1 LTADV
6 SSSSLSGAQ
15 AAARLGELSPS
26 LIFLAASPSSP
37 IIAGNRAWQ
46 EYIRAVPGDVAAGWQ
61 ALVYPTDLARVLD
74 AWEGRMRHAPI
85 DFEVRLRRG
94 DGVYRW
100 HFIRLTRVEG
110 AESEWLG
117 EAIDIEERHQSEE
130 TRRRFDNSLDVLAES
145 LNYRQTLRRLAN
157 LLVPAWAD
165 ICCVD
170 ILGDNG
176 TVDRVEIAAS
186 FEGQAEVARVLSV
199 RDWRA
204 GPGRSE
210 TIGGVVARGG
220 HVFVPAVTPGWLQAV
235 IPSPLEA
242 EAAEGLEARSAI
254 FVPLRARHR
263 TLGALAL
270 VTSRSGRAYK
280 EDDVRFAESIARR
293 AGVSI
298 DNARLYASSR
308 HVSRRLRE
316 ASRAKDEFL
325 GMMSHEL
332 RTPITTIYGNAQV
345 LLRQVA
351 TIEREA
357 LASALS
363 DVKDEAERLHLIIE
377 NLLALA
383 RTEARRDE
391 SEPILIARVLERMRQ
406 AHNRT
411 FPSRQ
416 ISLDFDDRT
425 LCVTGNT
432 AYLELV
438 VRNLLN
444 NAEKYSPRGLPIDIA
459 VSREGDRTVVRIRDQ
474 GYGIAPDEVE
484 AVFQPFFRS
493 PGVRDRVSGV
503 GIGLTVCKRLIEAQG
518 GEIWALPRAGGGFEL
533 GFALPME
540 RE

>member
-1 LTADV
+1 
-6 SSSSLSGAQ
+6 
-15 AAARLGELSPS
+15 
-26 LIFLAASPSSP
+26 
-37 IIAGNRAWQ
+37 
-46 EYIRAVPGDVAAGWQ
+46 
-61 ALVYPTDLARVLD
+61 
-74 AWEGRMRHAPI
+74 
-85 DFEVRLRRG
+85 
-94 DGVYRW
+94 
-100 HFIRLTRVEG
+100 
-110 AESEWLG
+110 
-117 EAIDIEERHQSEE
+117 
-130 TRRRFDNSLDVLAES
+130 
-145 LNYRQTLRRLAN
+145 
-157 LLVPAWAD
+157 
-165 ICCVD
+165 
-170 ILGDNG
+170 
-176 TVDRVEIAAS
+176 
-186 FEGQAEVARVLSV
+186 
-199 RDWRA
+199 
-204 GPGRSE
+204 
-210 TIGGVVARGG
+210 
-220 HVFVPAVTPGWLQAV
+220 
-235 IPSPLEA
+235 
-242 EAAEGLEARSAI
+242 
-254 FVPLRARHR
+254 
-263 TLGALAL
+263 
-270 VTSRSGRAYK
+270 
-280 EDDVRFAESIARR
+280 
-293 AGVSI
+293 
-298 DNARLYASSR
+298 
-308 HVSRRLRE
+308 
-316 ASRAKDEFL
+316 
-325 GMMSHEL
+325 
-332 RTPITTIYGNAQV
+332 V